1 MTSSDNIALADGM
14 PVLARGMTVLPAE
27 LLSKLLT
34 WVLAHDMTVLADDV
48 SLSWQ
53 CYSLRWWYDSLG

>member
-1 MTSSDNIALADGM
+1 MALQFQLTTTSASDDMTSSDNIALADGM

-34 WVLAHDMTVLADDV
+34 
-48 SLSWQ
+48 
-53 CYSLRWWYDSLG
+53 